1 MKRRMEYPVVKAP
14 NPRRSPLD
22 DPAQA
27 ARAWAH
33 YRRMLR
39 WAGELALGLIGI
51 VWVILWHEFAL
62 VSIHLYI
69 ASALGIGFTVMTTA
83 ALMGL
88 VWVSH
93 ASGHDESIDDPLEDE
108 TWS

>member
-1 MKRRMEYPVVKAP
+1 MVD
-14 NPRRSPLD
+14 PRPSPLD
-22 DPAQA
+22 DPDVA

-39 WAGELALGLIGI
+39 WTADVALAVIGV
-51 VWVILWHEFAL
+51 VWVWLYHEFGL

-69 ASALGIGFTVMTTA
+69 ATALGFGLMIMATG

-88 VWVSH
+88 MFVSH
-93 ASGHDESIDDPLEDE
+93 NSGHDDAIDDPLDDE
-108 TWS
+108 TWR

>member
-1 MKRRMEYPVVKAP
+1 MERVVIKGP

-22 DPAQA
+22 DPARA

-33 YRRMLR
+33 YRRMMR
-39 WAGELALGLIGI
+39 WVAELALGIVGI

-69 ASALGIGFTVMTTA
+69 ATALGIGFTVVMTG

-93 ASGHDESIDDPLEDE
+93 ASGHDDAIDDPLEDE
-108 TWS
+108 TWL